1 VPYGRKPLAPVGPD
15 GSLFVQ
21 GGIENPFS
29 GTYFDAAID
38 AHNRRSWHV
47 PSMLGSLESRF
58 QTQQRQMDRAALI
71 LGIDWTSDQRQ
82 REQIAHILSIP
93 GQLLHDSAGLIANQH
108 AYSVTGDGI
117 CSVLDAIPLNVSIFL
132 RLAQAGAVAGIWPP
146 PLQWDRHTN
155 GYRSLKFPQ
164 PGTRAS
170 PG

>member
-1 VPYGRKPLAPVGPD
+1 ML
-15 GSLFVQ
+15 VQ
-21 GGIENPFS
+21 DHGDDPFS

-38 AHNRRSWHV
+38 AHNRLSWHLA
-47 PSMLGSLESRF
+47 SMPGSLDSRF

-71 LGIDWTSDQRQ
+71 LAIDCASDQRQ

-93 GQLLHDSAGLIANQH
+93 GQILHDSAGLILNQH
-108 AYSVTGDGI
+108 AYSVMGDGI

-132 RLAQAGAVAGIWPP
+132 RLAQAGAVAGIWPS

-155 GYRSLKFPQ
+155 SYRSLKFPQ